1 MIKKLK
7 MSIIKLIILHLIYID
22 FIIKINIQIIMINS
36 TLYNTLFIVSI
47 IQNLILKIRYKNK
60 DENLNL
66 SNSYILLPK
75 KIVFEK

>member
-7 MSIIKLIILHLIYID
+7 MSIIKLIILHFIYID

-66 SNSYILLPK
+66 SNSYVLLPK

>member
-7 MSIIKLIILHLIYID
+7 MSIIKLIILHFIYID

-36 TLYNTLFIVSI
+36 TLYNTLFIVSF

-66 SNSYILLPK
+66 SN
-75 KIVFEK
+75 

>member
-1 MIKKLK
+1 
-7 MSIIKLIILHLIYID
+7 MSIIKLIILHFIYID

-66 SNSYILLPK
+66 SN
-75 KIVFEK
+75 

>member
-7 MSIIKLIILHLIYID
+7 MSIIKLIILHFIYID

-66 SNSYILLPK
+66 SN
-75 KIVFEK
+75 